1 MKDKTIARLD
11 PAITAVGGETATFL
25 SEKQWTTLTREGV
38 LKTHTGLYFICDGGY
53 HAWKCLIPPFK
64 DQPTCTDLAQWSA
77 HIESMRKDV
86 ECTFGILKK
95 RFMFLK
101 NPIRLQ
107 NKYVIQNCFFTC
119 CLLHNWLL
127 EYDGRDDWEDVL
139 DEDDCDVEYGSLE
152 SMVDQEAR
160 TSTSGTGAGSWT
172 RGQARRANPRAYM
185 ELPRHDDDESGGEAE
200 APPSA
205 TEQQEFRDRRA
216 ALIDHYCHEVEHRRL
231 ELHLL

>member
-1 MKDKTIARLD
+1 MLSGTIVPRENALRARARTSRQHL
-11 PAITAVGGETATFL
+11 FL
-25 SEKQWTTLTREGV
+25 RWSCPTHANRKHAKGCGVHLWYPQEAFHVLEESRSSAKQMVYSEL
-38 LKTHTGLYFICDGGY
+38 
-53 HAWKCLIPPFK
+53 
-64 DQPTCTDLAQWSA
+64 
-77 HIESMRKDV
+77 
-86 ECTFGILKK
+86 
-95 RFMFLK
+95 FLH
-101 NPIRLQ
+101 LL
-107 NKYVIQNCFFTC
+107 C

-152 SMVDQEAR
+152 SMVDEEAR
-160 TSTSGTGAGSWT
+160 ASTSGAGAGSWT

-205 TEQQEFRDRRA
+205 TEQQEFRERRT
-216 ALIDHYCHEVEHRRL
+216 ALLDHYCHEVEHRRL